1 MKKSIRIICV
11 FALTL
16 LMALSLCFPAF
27 ADDTVRYYD
36 EIGLLSEPEADT
48 LEADLDALSESTG
61 VDVVIAV
68 FDDMY
73 NSGYTDIQ
81 SFADDFYDRSGFSP
95 DGIALVISMAD
106 RDYQV
111 TTAGSCIDT
120 FTDDAIYYLEDRF
133 LQPLSSGD
141 YYTSFSI
148 FSAEVSSVLDG
159 GYDAEL
165 YDAYGNDYFSNYG
178 YDNYND
184 YYGSDYG
191 YNEKDFQSSPVRFN
205 WLTHILISLAIGI
218 IVALIVVSSMKS
230 KLKSVAA
237 QHGAANYAV
246 SGSPEITG
254 QNEVFLY
261 SKVAA
266 VPKPQEP
273 KNNTPGRSF
282 SGGGSSVHMSGGGV
296 SHGGHG
302 GKF

>member
-16 LMALSLCFPAF
+16 LMALSLCSPAF

-36 EIGLLSEPEADT
+36 EIGLLSEPEADM
-48 LEADLDALSESTG
+48 LEADLDAVSESAG

-95 DGIALVISMAD
+95 NGIALVISMAD

-111 TTAGSCIDT
+111 TTAGSCIET

-148 FSAEVSSVLDG
+148 FAAEVSSVLDG

-165 YDAYGNDYFSNYG
+165 YNALNNDYNSDYG
-178 YDNYND
+178 YYD
-184 YYGSDYG
+184 GYG
-191 YNEKDFQSSPVRFN
+191 YNEKDFQSSPAGFN
-205 WLTHILISLAIGI
+205 WITHILISLAIGI

-273 KNNTPGRSF
+273 RNNTSGRSF